1 MFKVRKYEEWVYW
14 YRLLN
19 NLDDSSIINYDLI
32 LFTVQY
38 KMLKFSCIFDTFPH
52 SATMSN
58 CSILNDNCRFAL
70 IVQQC
75 VTSNMH
81 DSSFHASL

>member
-32 LFTVQY
+32 LFTLQY
-38 KMLKFSCIFDTFPH
+38 KLLKFSCIFD
-52 SATMSN
+52 
-58 CSILNDNCRFAL
+58 
-70 IVQQC
+70 V
-75 VTSNMH
+75 
-81 DSSFHASL
+81 SSFSHYVKLQHFK